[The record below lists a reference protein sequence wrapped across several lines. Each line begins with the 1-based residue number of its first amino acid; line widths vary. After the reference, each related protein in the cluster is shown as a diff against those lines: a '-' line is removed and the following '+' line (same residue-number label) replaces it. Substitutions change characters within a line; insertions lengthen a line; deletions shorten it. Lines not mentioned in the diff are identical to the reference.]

1 MSFTTIE
8 FLDEEEILQMID
20 QRKLP
25 AAKEYY
31 RAEDYHDVKFAIS
44 DMVIRG
50 APAIGA
56 AGAYGVYLA
65 AREFS
70 DLNKEEFLKRME
82 EASGDL
88 KQARP
93 TAVNLFW
100 AIDRM
105 GEVIEK
111 NRDSSAAGIV
121 EKLKQEADKICEED
135 VRTNKRMARHGNKV
149 VPEGA
154 GIIHHCNTGALATV
168 DYGTALGVIREAYS
182 SGKNIHV
189 YVDETRPRLQGAR
202 LTGFELVEEKIPA
215 TLIADS
221 AAPALMKKGEVDLV
235 LVGADRVASNGDVA
249 NKIGTFMLALAA
261 DRYDV
266 PFYVVAPTSTIDFE
280 VESGHKIDIE
290 ERGEDEI
297 KVIGGAQI
305 APEEIDA
312 YNPAFDITPA
322 SMITGIVTE
331 EGILSQPLADSI
343 EDLKSPDK

>member
-1 MSFTTIE
+1 MSFATIE
-8 FLDEEEILQMID
+8 FLNEEEILQMID

-25 AAKEYY
+25 AEKEYF
-31 RAEDYHDVKFAIS
+31 RAENYRDVKFAIS

-65 AREFS
+65 ACEFS

-82 EASGDL
+82 EASEDL

-100 AIDRM
+100 AVDRM

-111 NRDSSAAGIV
+111 NRDSSTAGIV
-121 EKLKQEADKICEED
+121 EKLKQEADKICDED
-135 VRTNKRMARHGNKV
+135 VKINKRMARHGNEV
-149 VPEGA
+149 VPEGSN
-154 GIIHHCNTGALATV
+154 IIHHCNTGALATV
-168 DYGTALGVIREAYS
+168 DYGTALGVIREAHS
-182 SGKNIHV
+182 SGKDIHV

-202 LTGFELVEEKIPA
+202 LTGFELVEDNIPA

-221 AAPALMKKGEVDLV
+221 AAPALMKNGEVDLV

-261 DRYDV
+261 NRFDV